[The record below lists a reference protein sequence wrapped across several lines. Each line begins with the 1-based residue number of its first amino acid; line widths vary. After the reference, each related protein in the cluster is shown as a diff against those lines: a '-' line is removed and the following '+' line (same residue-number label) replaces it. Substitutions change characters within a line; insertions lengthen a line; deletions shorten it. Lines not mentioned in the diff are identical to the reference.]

1 MVMENEIRLG
11 DIMDKLTPSDRVVI
25 YNAARQVVYRG
36 YAANAVH
43 GTLNPQRRIKK
54 MGLGME
60 TYRATEQMWDWEK
73 TDSLPEQV
81 PVEQFTQYRVEDLQH
96 ILIGNKYG
104 VSDGMKAEMTL
115 AALKGKVMLYEQDG
129 KIYLVDS
136 REETTGGQD
145 NE

>member
-73 TDSLPEQV
+73 TDSLLWKSRTLKKQREKARFLHMI
-81 PVEQFTQYRVEDLQH
+81 FTIMQQGAETRCTAGKFPQSE
-96 ILIGNKYG
+96 
-104 VSDGMKAEMTL
+104 SMK
-115 AALKGKVMLYEQDG
+115 
-129 KIYLVDS
+129 S
-136 REETTGGQD
+136 H
-145 NE
+145 

>member
-60 TYRATEQMWDWEK
+60 TYRAT
-73 TDSLPEQV
+73 V
-81 PVEQFTQYRVEDLQH
+81 YH
-96 ILIGNKYG
+96 N
-104 VSDGMKAEMTL
+104 
-115 AALKGKVMLYEQDG
+115 
-129 KIYLVDS
+129 
-136 REETTGGQD
+136 
-145 NE
+145 

>member
-60 TYRATEQMWDWEK
+60 TYRATEQMWTGRKQTACRSRCQLNNSHNTGWK
-73 TDSLPEQV
+73 TCNTFCISEL
-81 PVEQFTQYRVEDLQH
+81 
-96 ILIGNKYG
+96 N
-104 VSDGMKAEMTL
+104 
-115 AALKGKVMLYEQDG
+115 
-129 KIYLVDS
+129 
-136 REETTGGQD
+136 
-145 NE
+145 

>member
-54 MGLGME
+54 MG
-60 TYRATEQMWDWEK
+60 
-73 TDSLPEQV
+73 QV

-96 ILIGNKYG
+96 ILYIRI
-104 VSDGMKAEMTL
+104 E
-115 AALKGKVMLYEQDG
+115 LKSEFEQ
-129 KIYLVDS
+129 
-136 REETTGGQD
+136 
-145 NE
+145 

>member
-43 GTLNPQRRIKK
+43 GTLNQQRRIKK

-73 TDSLPEQV
+73 NRQPAGAGAS
-81 PVEQFTQYRVEDLQH
+81 
-96 ILIGNKYG
+96 
-104 VSDGMKAEMTL
+104 
-115 AALKGKVMLYEQDG
+115 
-129 KIYLVDS
+129 
-136 REETTGGQD
+136 
-145 NE
+145 

>member
-60 TYRATEQMWDWEK
+60 TY
-73 TDSLPEQV
+73 SLPEQV

-96 ILIGNKYG
+96 ILYIRI
-104 VSDGMKAEMTL
+104 E
-115 AALKGKVMLYEQDG
+115 LKSEFEQ
-129 KIYLVDS
+129 
-136 REETTGGQD
+136 
-145 NE
+145 